1 MSEVPSGVAE
11 NAIFNRLSS
20 FSPYHPASA
29 RLFVTDWGLEPGD
42 IVSVKSGE
50 DTYSVPIYSM
60 DLQWNGAS
68 MVDIQAT
75 GNREREPLPA
85 LRRKEYATNSSVYGY
100 QKEQDTKF
108 KEFETWRVETDEML
122 GQYAAQY
129 AQDMDDI
136 DGRILRAMTAIEQN
150 ANEISLRAYQADLD
164 ETNRLLG
171 EYHAE
176 FTISAYRIMSRV
188 EDAEGNIS
196 RIQQTAHDIQVEMS
210 SAVSDLYSHIFLSAE
225 ELRTEFNASD
235 SQIYSVISQTAHDLQ
250 IEFGNATSD
259 LYSHIFLSAEELR
272 TEFNAS
278 DSQIYSVISQTAHDL
293 QIEFGNTTSD
303 LYSHI
308 FLSAEELRTEF
319 ASSNSQIY
327 SVISQTAHD
336 LQIEF
341 GNATSDLYS
350 HIFLSAEELRT
361 EFSASNSDIYSVIRQ
376 TAEDLNVEFGNAISG
391 LYSNIH
397 VSAEELRT
405 EFRSSDSLIY
415 SVIRQT
421 KDDLNVEFGNAVSD
435 MYSQIHVSA
444 EELRTEFSASNSE
457 IYSSIRQTASGLEI
471 EFGNSISNLYSSIT
485 ASAEALETEFHN
497 SESTI
502 YSTIRQTASGIQTEV
517 HNTESRVY
525 SAISQQADR
534 IALVV
539 DGNGNINAASIVAA
553 INATDGSSLVAIDA
567 DHVYI
572 SGNTKLSGKL
582 SIDQSGY
589 LMVNGVALF
598 PGNGT
603 NRVVINNG
611 TITASNV
618 QVSQGGNLT
627 FVGSGSGEYYQ
638 LNAAR
643 IPNFITALQLVAPTG
658 TSNTYTLQKQ
668 TVGSPGWTDVGSFS
682 RATSLTGGWSGG
694 TYTVEATPQGNTEAT
709 TISSVAMN
717 GVPKPGATEKH
728 LNVPVKVMYQDGSDE
743 SATGFTGYI
752 DVDAILAYTD
762 GWNAAV
768 AMVKPPS
775 LGISDT
781 IYVGVPSTTVGESTR
796 IRLSLSKDPTPSATG
811 NVWVN
816 YGGTTVGRILI
827 GDWYSA
833 GYDAGVSGATVDV
846 AVVKGNW
853 VGGVINFTPSSGSGA
868 SASVALAQGTD
879 SYSNGTITIPILD
892 GGYSTDYAASLTVRR
907 GEATPSTPVWDAT
920 NHQYTLSAGGSFS
933 VGNSGTIFQTSAVET
948 FTPTDAINYG
958 MTLVGTRTATGLSDT
973 ITLAASQTGVSDHSA
988 YVEYDDDSESQ
999 INVRVNA
1006 ANVYDA
1012 GTTDGFTICHDSIGL
1027 SATSQTIAAG
1037 TSITIYPKAKAT
1049 KTSSNASNITTQ
1061 GITITA
1067 SGGSGTQRTAT
1078 GLSDTITLLSTQTG
1092 TSDHSA
1098 YVEYD
1103 DDSEST
1109 INVRIDASRVYA
1121 IGYSDGYEDGST
1133 GVPVTV
1139 DSIVKNGN
1147 ITYSTDKKTAYV
1159 PVLATASNGATGTET
1174 IECDVTASF
1183 NAGEQQGAAGVTL
1196 SVSGW
1201 TGPNGRNTVT
1211 ASNGSSTV
1219 ISLPSFTT
1227 SGGTTFN
1234 ANHQTTVNFSTSS
1247 VTSGPLKSVTV
1258 DATSVY
1264 NAGYNAGAASAVQR
1278 TATGLADTITLS
1290 ASDTGT
1296 SNHSEYVVYD
1306 DDSESSINVRVNAS
1320 SVYDKG
1326 TTDGFTTCY
1335 DSIGLS
1341 TTSQTIAAGSS
1352 ITIYPKAKSTKTS
1365 SSASNITSKGITI
1378 TAASGSTT
1386 QRTATGL
1393 ASTIMLTASETG
1405 ASDHT
1410 VNVNYNDGSQ
1420 SSISAR
1426 VNASNVYAAGF
1437 NVCHDSITLS
1447 YSSGT
1452 LSPGESITIYPRAK
1466 ASVSSST
1473 ITDITS
1479 RGITITAPSFSTVS
1493 MNRSITS
1500 NGTYTY
1506 TPSSGYDGISDITIT
1521 VNVPTGGGGGGSGTY
1536 TGYIMSKFI
1545 KNTGAWNSSSGSAT
1559 KADAPGDG
1567 PYSSYGYLGTID
1579 TSKHGTGGY
1588 VNLRSSPNGSTLC
1601 TVPNGATVHCAKSPK
1616 VIYEYEWMPVQ
1627 YTT

>member
-1 MSEVPSGVAE
+1 MLQCTKRGK
-11 NAIFNRLSS
+11 LT
-20 FSPYHPASA
+20 H
-29 RLFVTDWGLEPGD
+29 TH
-42 IVSVKSGE
+42 IVC
-50 DTYSVPIYSM
+50 
-60 DLQWNGAS
+60 LCH
-68 MVDIQAT
+68 
-75 GNREREPLPA
+75 L
-85 LRRKEYATNSSVYGY
+85 
-100 QKEQDTKF
+100 
-108 KEFETWRVETDEML
+108 FETLESRLTKRSKAGVGSTP
-122 GQYAAQY
+122 AQY

-210 SAVSDLYSHIFLSAE
+210 SAI
-225 ELRTEFNASD
+225 
-235 SQIYSVISQTAHDLQ
+235 
-250 IEFGNATSD
+250 
-259 LYSHIFLSAEELR
+259 
-272 TEFNAS
+272 
-278 DSQIYSVISQTAHDL
+278 
-293 QIEFGNTTSD
+293 SD

-319 ASSNSQIY
+319 ASSNS
-327 SVISQTAHD
+327 
-336 LQIEF
+336 L
-341 GNATSDLYS
+341 
-350 HIFLSAEELRT
+350 
-361 EFSASNSDIYSVIRQ
+361 IYSVIRQ
-376 TAEDLNVEFGNAISG
+376 TKDDLNVEFGNAISG

-405 EFRSSDSLIY
+405 EFRSSNSLIY

-694 TYTVEATPQGNTEAT
+694 TYTVEADPQGNEEET

-717 GVPKPGATEKH
+717 GVPKRAATEKH
-728 LNVPVKVMYQDGSDE
+728 LNVPVKVMYQDGTNE
-743 SATGFTGYI
+743 SETGYTGYI
-752 DVDAILAYTD
+752 DVD
-762 GWNAAV
+762 G
-768 AMVKPPS
+768 
-775 LGISDT
+775 
-781 IYVGVPSTTVGESTR
+781 
-796 IRLSLSKDPTPSATG
+796 
-811 NVWVN
+811 
-816 YGGTTVGRILI
+816 ILI
-827 GDWYSA
+827 YQDGYSA
-833 GYDAGVSGATVDV
+833 GYDDGAAGAVVDV
-846 AVVKGNW
+846 DVVKGSW
-853 VGGVINFTPSSGSGA
+853 TSTGITFSPSIGSGDTA
-868 SASVALAQGTD
+868 GVVLAQGTD
-879 SYSNGTITIPILD
+879 SYSNGIITIPIYD
-892 GGYSTDYAASLTVRR
+892 GTEYTEFSASLSVRR
-907 GEATPSTPVWDAT
+907 GVAVPSNPVWDAT
-920 NHQYTLSAGGSFS
+920 NHQYTLSAGGNFS
-933 VGNSGTIFQTSAVET
+933 VGNSGNIFMSSAIET

-958 MTLVGTRTATGLSDT
+958 RTL
-973 ITLAASQTGVSDHSA
+973 
-988 YVEYDDDSESQ
+988 
-999 INVRVNA
+999 
-1006 ANVYDA
+1006 
-1012 GTTDGFTICHDSIGL
+1012 
-1027 SATSQTIAAG
+1027 
-1037 TSITIYPKAKAT
+1037 
-1049 KTSSNASNITTQ
+1049 
-1061 GITITA
+1061 
-1067 SGGSGTQRTAT
+1067 SGQRTAT

-1092 TSDHSA
+1092 TSDNSA

-1133 GVPVTV
+1133 GTPVTV

-1234 ANHQTTVNFSTSS
+1234 ANNQTTVNFSTSS

-1264 NAGYNAGAASAVQR
+1264 NAGYTAGAASAVQR

-1410 VNVNYNDGSQ
+1410 VNVNYDDGSQ

-1452 LSPGESITIYPRAK
+1452 LSPGQSITIYPRAK

-1567 PYSSYGYLGTID
+1567 PYSSYGYVGTID